1 MKPINFI
8 LKYLL
13 PRIDDLFDQLKGAR
27 VFSKNDLK
35 LGYYQ
40 TKIKESDVLKTAFK
54 THYGHYEVLVLPFG
68 LTNAPTLFMDLMNQ
82 VFPTMPWQVHG
93 SIYWWHTGLLELFL
107 GEWRTLEAGLLW
119 QVCDG
124 WWDNEWLK
132 PRINLHRMGSNY
144 FSKWVNWIFTWTEVE
159 LDFWYSLGKFMGNS
173 SRVLTPVYS
182 RLNSGEFEFH

>member
-82 VFPTMPWQVHG
+82 VFPTMP
-93 SIYWWHTGLLELFL
+93 
-107 GEWRTLEAGLLW
+107 
-119 QVCDG
+119 
-124 WWDNEWLK
+124 
-132 PRINLHRMGSNY
+132 
-144 FSKWVNWIFTWTEVE
+144 
-159 LDFWYSLGKFMGNS
+159 
-173 SRVLTPVYS
+173 
-182 RLNSGEFEFH
+182 